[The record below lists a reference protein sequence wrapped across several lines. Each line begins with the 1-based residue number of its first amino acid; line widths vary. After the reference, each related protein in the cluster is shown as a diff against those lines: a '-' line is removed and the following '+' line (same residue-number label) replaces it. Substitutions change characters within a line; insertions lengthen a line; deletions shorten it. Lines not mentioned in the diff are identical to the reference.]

1 MFIRRDEKGKITH
14 RFMTDDIVKA
24 EITKGKYTG
33 QYTCRIA
40 IRNSVITN
48 SPEKTLYPQLITN
61 TVKCYSVTTVII
73 TTIESRGEEH

>member
-24 EITKGKYTG
+24 EIPKGKYTG

-40 IRNSVITN
+40 IRNSDYYKL
-48 SPEKTLYPQLITN
+48 SGEN
-61 TVKCYSVTTVII
+61 TISSVNYEYCKVLQSNDGYNYNYRK
-73 TTIESRGEEH
+73 EG